1 MEEDGAARLG
11 KERQRGELKEHM
23 RIPKPMLEDIIQR
36 IVRIA
41 NPERILLF
49 GSAARGEMGPDS
61 DLDLLVIKRGL
72 FKRRALAQE
81 IYMNLFGAGIPVDII
96 IATPDEVENYRDK
109 VGSIIPIALSEGR
122 EIYCAQSH

>member
-1 MEEDGAARLG
+1 M
-11 KERQRGELKEHM
+11 
-23 RIPKPMLEDIIQR
+23 PKPMLEDIIQR